1 MNVLLTLLIL
11 SAAGAAPS
19 GSPYSDAVELFRCR
33 FDGPLDADYD
43 GWPDRWTRKV
53 GPAFPH
59 YVEIKLTDEPS
70 PVGKR
75 SLKIELDGSGGVAFS
90 PPIEIG
96 GAYDYAAG
104 GLLRTEKLQYDQA
117 FLSVTFL
124 DANQRPLGTF
134 YSARF
139 GKEAA
144 KWSRASIGPVA
155 PSALARFAVVG
166 LHLEPTSQA
175 DLRGSAFFDDL
186 WLVRLPRVVF
196 QSNSPHN
203 VYTDPALVELSCRVT
218 GFPKADPRATF
229 TLEDAFGRVLL
240 KAQQRLGNPQ
250 PAGTEQEAGSQGS
263 KDAERT
269 KAEFTGS
276 TVWKPPVKEPGF
288 YRARVVLEG
297 EQAAGQARVLSFVVV
312 PRRTNADSGEFGWS
326 LSGGEPPLAPE
337 PLAEVLGQAG
347 INWVKLPVWYG
358 ENVPARVAQ
367 AVRMVER
374 LSDRSIETVGVLA
387 DPPEDLHRKLG
398 RTGSL
403 MAAEVFSA
411 DPKLWRKSLEPVIGP
426 LGTRVQ
432 WWQLGDDRDASFV
445 GYPGL
450 NEKIGGVKKE
460 LDQLGADVQLGFG
473 WNWLE
478 AIPSPQKAPW
488 RFLTLVDGPTSTRE
502 PMAAHFAAAKSD
514 AVARWVVIEP
524 LPRSRYAT
532 DRRAADLVQRM
543 LSAKAGGAKAIF
555 AADPFSTEHGLVN
568 DDGTPGELF
577 LPWRTAALALAG
589 AEYQGTLELAG
600 RSSALVFVR
609 GEDVV
614 VALWNDKPVDEAVF
628 LGENARQFDLWG
640 KAVRTATT
648 ARGPAF
654 RAERLPTFIAGAS
667 EPIVRWSMAVA
678 LSPARLPS
686 VSGRP
691 HPASIRIRNTFGRAI
706 TGQAAVAASK
716 GWRVDPP
723 QFEFKLA
730 SGGETSQP
738 VEFTLPFDATSG
750 PQDVRIDF
758 EVAAKSPCR
767 FSVDRRL
774 EVGMGDVSIDIRS
787 HLDAK
792 GNLEIEQR
800 FVNQTDQPVSFRCGV
815 LAPGRRRME
824 AQVLKLGRGQDTKTY
839 RFENGRELVGQ
850 TLRLRAEQLDGP
862 RILNYR
868 FVAGQ

>member
-19 GSPYSDAVELFRCR
+19 DSPYPDAVELFRCR
-33 FDGPLDADYD
+33 FNGPLDADYD
-43 GWPDRWTRKV
+43 GWPDHWTRKV

-59 YVEIKLTDEPS
+59 YVEIKLADEPS

-75 SLKIELDGSGGVAFS
+75 SLRIALDGSGGVAFS

-134 YSARF
+134 YSTRL

-155 PSALARFAVVG
+155 GPAPARFAVIG
-166 LHLEPTSQA
+166 LHLEPTTKA

-186 WLVRLPRVVF
+186 WLARLPRVVF
-196 QSNSPHN
+196 ESNSPHN
-203 VYTDPALVELSCRVT
+203 IYTDPAVIQLACRVT
-218 GFPKADPRATF
+218 GFPKANPRAAF

-240 KAQQRLGNPQ
+240 KVEQRLNEPQ
-250 PAGTEQEAGSQGS
+250 PTGKS
-263 KDAERT
+263 T
-269 KAEFTGS
+269 KAGGQAPSGATPAKGEFTGS
-276 TVWKPPVKEPGF
+276 TVWRPVVKEPGF

-297 EQAAGQARVLSFVVV
+297 EQAGQARELSFVVV
-312 PRRTNADSGEFGWS
+312 PARPVADSGEFGWS
-326 LSGGEPPLAPE
+326 LPRDEPPLGAE
-337 PLAEVLGQAG
+337 ALAEVLGQAG
-347 INWVKLPVWYG
+347 INWVKLSVWYG
-358 ENVPARVAQ
+358 ENQTARIARTVA
-367 AVRMVER
+367 MVER
-374 LSDRSIETVGVLA
+374 LSDRNIETVAVLA
-387 DPPEDLHRKLG
+387 DPPEELRRTLG
-398 RTGSL
+398 RIGSL

-411 DPKLWRKSLEPVIGP
+411 DPKLWKKSLAPVIGP

-450 NEKIGGVKKE
+450 AEKLGGVKKD

-502 PMAAHFAAAKSD
+502 QMAAHFAAAKSD
-514 AVARWVVIEP
+514 GVARWVVIEP
-524 LPRSRYAT
+524 LPRGRYAT
-532 DRRAADLVQRM
+532 ERRAADLVQRM
-543 LSAKAGGAKAIF
+543 LAAKASGAKAIF
-555 AADPFSTEHGLVN
+555 AADPFNTEHGLVN

-589 AEYQGTLELAG
+589 AEYQGTLELAR

-686 VSGRP
+686 VSGQP
-691 HPASIRIRNTFGRAI
+691 HPASIRIRNTLGRAI
-706 TGQAAVAASK
+706 TGQATVAAPK

-750 PQDVRIDF
+750 PQDVRLDF

-774 EVGMGDVSIDIRS
+774 EVGMGDIAIDIRS

-824 AQVLKLGRGQDTKTY
+824 TQVLKLGRGQDTKTY

-850 TLRLRAEQLDGP
+850 TLRLRAEEVDGP

-868 FVAGQ
+868 FVAER